1 MVIIRGERGNRVVDS
16 AVRMAVGV
24 FRVLLVRQ
32 SFMWFDELG
41 GSDSI
46 DDCGYWGYFLFG

>member
-41 GSDSI
+41 GSVIVECYASRR
-46 DDCGYWGYFLFG
+46 

>member
-1 MVIIRGERGNRVVDS
+1 MVDS

-41 GSDSI
+41 GSVIVEWYASRR
-46 DDCGYWGYFLFG
+46 

>member
-1 MVIIRGERGNRVVDS
+1 MVDS

-41 GSDSI
+41 GV
-46 DDCGYWGYFLFG
+46 